1 MRTSRLFILIVLAY
15 LIQTIV
21 VSRFTVLGVRADLLL
36 IITALYAVTF
46 GAEKGFLVGL
56 LCGSIQDLLGTAF
69 FAHTIPFALLGFLIG
84 TFKESVFG
92 TEESVA
98 LTAVFVATVTN
109 CIFELL
115 FLFFFFGR
123 PLASPLILLATIIIS
138 SLYNSVLAPLIYP
151 LIRSSSRFLIAE
163 Q

>member
-1 MRTSRLFILIVLAY
+1 MKVFKLFVLIMLAY
-15 LIQTIV
+15 LVQTIV
-21 VSRFTVLGVRADLLL
+21 ISRFAILGVRADLLL

-46 GAEKGFLVGL
+46 GAEKGFLVGI
-56 LCGSIQDLLGTAF
+56 LCGSIQDIFGTTF

-98 LTAVFVATVTN
+98 FTAVSVAAVTN
-109 CIFELL
+109 YVFELL

-123 PLASPLILLATIIIS
+123 PIASPLILLATLVIS
-138 SLYNSVLAPLIYP
+138 CLYNSLLAPLIYP
-151 LIRSSSRFLIAE
+151 LIRSSSQFLIAE
-163 Q
+163 E

>member
-1 MRTSRLFILIVLAY
+1 MRTSRLFILIMLAY
-15 LIQTIV
+15 LVQTIV
-21 VSRFTVLGVRADLLL
+21 VSRFAVLGVRADLLL
-36 IITALYAVTF
+36 ILTALYAVSF

-56 LCGSIQDLLGTAF
+56 LCGSIQDIFGTTF

-109 CIFELL
+109 YIFELM

-123 PLASPLILLATIIIS
+123 PLAPPLVLLVTVIIS
-138 SLYNSVLAPLIYP
+138 CLYNSVLAPLIYP
-151 LIRSSSRFLIAE
+151 LIRSSSRFLAAE